1 MSGIVLIVDD
11 QLSVRETLEVLL
23 APEGYKLAFAA
34 NGVEALALAHEL
46 KPDVILL
53 DVMMPVMDGFEVCR
67 RMRADPVLEQ
77 VPIVMVTALDDQDSR
92 LRGLGVG
99 ADDFVSKPFD
109 RAELRARVKTIVRL
123 NRYRRLLA
131 ERSRFEWVIQ
141 QSSEGYLMVDDAD
154 QILYA
159 NTQARLYLNLPTD
172 TSLPLASK
180 FLGLARSKYHCEPA
194 EAWATWPAESAVPV
208 PRYLLLPETQ
218 ATRAFWL
225 QVDVLDM
232 SAVAPQTHKLIRLR
246 DVTAQMTS
254 RRDMWEFHAAIS
266 HKLRTPLVIAL
277 NSLELQA
284 KHMANLQPEEAEQL
298 SGMLL
303 NSLERLRG
311 AIGDILQYLSAP
323 VLAQSG
329 EGFALSRLD
338 KVVKEICAYVGI
350 KSVTVALPDELRQA
364 ALGIS
369 ERPLELS
376 LWEILENA
384 LKFHPN
390 HNPQVTV
397 EIGAAAPER
406 VILRVRDDGL
416 TLSPAQLARV
426 WTPYYQGE
434 KDFTGQAAGMGL
446 GLPTVAALVWS
457 AGGSCRMYNREDGPG
472 VVVELTLPTATV

>member
-11 QLSVRETLEVLL
+11 QLSVRETLEALL
-23 APEGYKLAFAA
+23 APEGYELAFAA
-34 NGVEALALAHEL
+34 NGVEALALAQEL

-67 RMRADPVLEQ
+67 RLRADPLLGQ

-154 QILYA
+154 QLLYA

-172 TSLPLASK
+172 VSVPLAGK
-180 FLGLARSKYHCEPA
+180 FLELARSRYHCEPA
-194 EAWATWPAESAVPV
+194 EAWAAWPADSAVPV

-246 DVTAQMTS
+246 DITAQMIS

-284 KHMANLQPEEAEQL
+284 KHMADLQPEEAQQL

-303 NSLERLRG
+303 SSLERLRG

-329 EGFALSRLD
+329 EGFMLSRLD

-350 KSVTVALPDELRQA
+350 KSVTVVVPDELRQVV
-364 ALGIS
+364 LGIS

-384 LKFHPN
+384 LKFHP
-390 HNPQVTV
+390 HRNPQVSV
-397 EIGAAAPER
+397 EIAAAAPER
-406 VILRVRDDGL
+406 VSLRVRDDGL

-446 GLPTVAALVWS
+446 GLPMVAALVWS
-457 AGGSCRMYNREDGPG
+457 VGGTCRMYNRDDGPG
-472 VVVELTLPTATV
+472 VVVELTLPTATA